1 MRFHLS
7 RRSILAVVGIL
18 AVLVL
23 VIAAWFQSLP
33 EFEQVLSTGD
43 VVDSPETPAPLP
55 LLEEESPG
63 SDMTPMEGLE
73 SSKRIVHVPDTRTES
88 PDLDQLWIED
98 VTGTTVAEFAEQSI
112 TKALDGDLEVGLKFR
127 HLQEICSPAYTP
139 PDQIGL
145 DTEVRKMTKFAED
158 KAAAG
163 APIPPEGKPYKTT
176 FPVWGTGL
184 STRVFPNA
192 EQSRSHLNQW
202 QQGCRDLSLLLNDE
216 LRNELEKLA
225 REGHVFARHL
235 YALWK
240 PDSGTDQQALDRRLR
255 WQMNA
260 IEFTY
265 ANLTEGQVAGV
276 IAFGESYIYALFTDL
291 DLEMGLSLL
300 GAALKCGYESKMI
313 QDQYDLPGILLRGE
327 IEERAERLSA
337 YCR

>member
-7 RRSILAVVGIL
+7 RRSILAAVGIL
-18 AVLVL
+18 AILVLVL
-23 VIAAWFQSLP
+23 AAWFQSLP
-33 EFEQVLSTGD
+33 ESEQTLSTGD
-43 VVDSPETPAPLP
+43 VLDSSETPVPLP
-55 LLEEESPG
+55 SIEEESPV
-63 SDMTPMEGLE
+63 SDVKPKEGLE
-73 SSKRIVHVPDTRTES
+73 SGKRIVHVPDTRTES
-88 PDLDQLWIED
+88 PNLDQLWIED
-98 VTGTTVAEFAEQSI
+98 VMGTTVTEFAEQTI
-112 TKALDGDLEVGLKFR
+112 TTALDGDLEVGLKFR

-139 PDQIGL
+139 SDQIGL
-145 DTEVRKMTKFAED
+145 DRKVREMMQFAE
-158 KAAAG
+158 KEAATG
-163 APIPPEGKPYKTT
+163 KPIPPEGKPYMTT
-176 FPVWGTGL
+176 FPIWGTGL

-192 EQSRSHLNQW
+192 EQNRSHLNQW
-202 QQGCRDLSLLLNDE
+202 QQGCRDLSSLLNDE
-216 LRNELEKLA
+216 LRDELEKLA

-313 QDQYDLPGILLRGE
+313 QDQYDLLAILPRDQ